1 MLLKG
6 LVRRITTGSSRHRDE
21 ELRPS
26 PRLGLLDRVSSPAVP
41 GRVMAHCWLVGDDE
55 DLSSASLNRGRHSA
69 DTHRKK
75 QTRRSDETKEDIFP
89 PSDSFRKPVEASAHL
104 YRRGKNIQY

>member
-1 MLLKG
+1 MLLNG

-75 QTRRSDETKEDIFP
+75 KKTWRSAETKERHI
-89 PSDSFRKPVEASAHL
+89 SS
-104 YRRGKNIQY
+104 I